1 VGNFGF
7 GSWFTGGSV
16 AGRVAVAAWIVA
28 ALVAA
33 GPRGAGAALSL
44 ANGSE
49 LSCTPGDHFFDLVF
63 TETPPAVSEGLF
75 AFDLAL
81 TATATGPAGGFAFTG
96 AAAPSDGFV
105 FDAPGGA
112 LFRVAE
118 VTPERLVINVASN
131 DELADVASGDKAAR
145 VFYTIGATPPAE
157 YTLAFDREASGF
169 ISADPD
175 QPIDIP
181 VSLVDPGTVVCPEP
195 GGVGVVIA
203 VAGGFT
209 LARRRRGSGTSGALA
224 PTR

>member
-1 VGNFGF
+1 MGNFGF

-16 AGRVAVAAWIVA
+16 AGRVAVAACLVA
-28 ALVAA
+28 VLVAA
-33 GPRGAGAALSL
+33 GPRAAGAALSL
-44 ANGSE
+44 ANRSE

-96 AAAPSDGFV
+96 AAAPPDGFV

-131 DELADVASGDKAAR
+131 EELADVATGDKAAR

-195 GGVGVVIA
+195 GGLAFFCLGGVSLLRRSRPR
-203 VAGGFT
+203 VA
-209 LARRRRGSGTSGALA
+209 ASA
-224 PTR
+224 